1 MTTLMLET
9 EPLATHIEMADDKL
23 IVNLVDGRSLMIPL
37 SWYPRLLYATKEE
50 RENWE
55 ILGDGYAIAWDDL
68 DEHIGIEGLLAGKSS
83 GESDRSFERWLTTRI
98 ISSSKTSIIIMT
110 LNQKQLDI
118 LQAIQKGYR
127 SDHKISDYLGCDV
140 SLVGYYLEEMKKNGY
155 VDVQHYEDYGGARKL
170 VSLTN
175 KGKVALNN
183 PDKLITVKT
192 PTMNNINNF
201 NAPINAP
208 IGVLQNSDGNTVN
221 ITQNNNQNIQEIIK
235 SLEFLEKE
243 VQVFPE
249 EEKQEALVYLDQL
262 KTEIKESQNPAKI
275 RTFFKGFMK
284 IAIPLAS
291 LIINGADFAN
301 NVTDLATKF
310 DVDISH
316 IALPFQ

>member
-1 MTTLMLET
+1 MGHYLDVMKEQGYISFLECSSYSDPRKSRVGINLT
-9 EPLATHIEMADDKL
+9 DKG
-23 IVNLVDGRSLMIPL
+23 VV
-37 SWYPRLLYATKEE
+37 
-50 RENWE
+50 
-55 ILGDGYAIAWDDL
+55 AITSPDDL
-68 DEHIGIEGLLAGKSS
+68 I
-83 GESDRSFERWLTTRI
+83 
-98 ISSSKTSIIIMT
+98 
-110 LNQKQLDI
+110 N
-118 LQAIQKGYR
+118 
-127 SDHKISDYLGCDV
+127 
-140 SLVGYYLEEMKKNGY
+140 
-155 VDVQHYEDYGGARKL
+155 EDNL
-170 VSLTN
+170 
-175 KGKVALNN
+175 
-183 PDKLITVKT
+183 
-192 PTMNNINNF
+192 TMNNINF

-275 RTFFKGFMK
+275 RTFFKGFVK
-284 IAIPLAS
+284 IAIPLVS

-316 IALPFQ
+316 ISLPFK